1 MPAVKA
7 RKFALASVA
16 ATIVGA
22 ALAASK
28 AWAAAAKEAWR
39 VDDELPGDE
48 DIPPSERPFLP
59 LLTGER
65 DEEQT
70 TNRADDAP

>member
-7 RKFALASVA
+7 RKYALASVA

-22 ALAASK
+22 AVAASK
-28 AWAAAAKEAWR
+28 AWTAAAKEAWR
-39 VDDELPGDE
+39 VDDELSKDE
-48 DIPPSERPFLP
+48 DIPASERPFLP

-65 DEEQT
+65 EEEPG
-70 TNRADDAP
+70 RAQDAP

>member
-7 RKFALASVA
+7 RKVALASVA

-22 ALAASK
+22 AVAASK

-39 VDDELPGDE
+39 VDDELALDE
-48 DIPPSERPFLP
+48 EIPDSERPFLP

-65 DEEQT
+65 DEKPEPDHAQ
-70 TNRADDAP
+70 DAP

>member
-1 MPAVKA
+1 MRPVKA
-7 RKFALASVA
+7 RRVALASVA
-16 ATIVGA
+16 ASIVGA
-22 ALAASK
+22 AVAASK

-65 DEEQT
+65 DEKPVP
-70 TNRADDAP
+70 NSAPDAP